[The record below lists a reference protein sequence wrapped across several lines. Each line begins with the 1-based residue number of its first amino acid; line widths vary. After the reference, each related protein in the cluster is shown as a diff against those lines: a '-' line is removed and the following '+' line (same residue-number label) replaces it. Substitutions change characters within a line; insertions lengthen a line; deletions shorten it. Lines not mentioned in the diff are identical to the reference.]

1 MKPKSDLSEAV
12 QYLALRRQIDDRWV
26 RRAILRN
33 RFKALLCRACEAAVN
48 TLRRARAL

>member
-1 MKPKSDLSEAV
+1 MKPAPDLSDAL
-12 QYLALRRQIDDRWV
+12 QYLALRRMVDDRWV

-33 RFKALLCRACEAAVN
+33 RFKALLCRACNAAVN